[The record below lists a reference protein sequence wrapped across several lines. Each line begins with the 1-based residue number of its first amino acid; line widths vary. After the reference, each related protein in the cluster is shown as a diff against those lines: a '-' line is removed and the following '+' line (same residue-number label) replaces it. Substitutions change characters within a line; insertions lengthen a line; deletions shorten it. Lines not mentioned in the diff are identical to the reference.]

1 MVKYF
6 KTISNIITGHVFRNK
21 IPYNTDGNINL
32 LNMDAIST
40 AGIVRISENDI
51 KKIQLD
57 DIKPEE
63 IIMPG
68 DILFKAKG
76 LNNTAVLIDSIPAN
90 TTVTASCHIIRVTDK
105 NFLPEYVCSW
115 LNSAAAKNHFSKGAG
130 QATGVTIAN
139 VSKATL
145 ESLEIPLIPLKNQ
158 KLISDIE
165 ECAKQVYDLSI
176 KIADNKNLLYRAI
189 IEKELQKESNGNIEN
204 IKNDIIYDPACG
216 SGSLLIQ
223 NIKNIR
229 R

>member
-6 KTISNIITGHVFRNK
+6 KTISNIITGHVFRSK

-32 LNMDAIST
+32 LNMDAISI

-57 DIKPEE
+57 DIKAEE

-105 NFLPEYVCSW
+105 KFLPEYVCTW
-115 LNSAAAKNHFSKGAG
+115 LNSAAAKKHFSKSSG

-139 VSKATL
+139 VSKASL

-158 KLISDIE
+158 KLISEIE
-165 ECAKQVYDLSI
+165 ECSKQEKELLL
-176 KIADNKNLLYRAI
+176 KIAEKKEMLNRAI
-189 IEKELQKESNGNIEN
+189 IEKELQK
-204 IKNDIIYDPACG
+204 Y
-216 SGSLLIQ
+216 
-223 NIKNIR
+223 
-229 R
+229 

>member
-1 MVKYF
+1 MVKFF
-6 KTISNIITGHVFRNK
+6 KNISKIITGHVFRSK
-21 IPYNTDGNINL
+21 IPYNTDGNLNL

-40 AGIVRISENDI
+40 AGIVHISEEDI
-51 KKIQLD
+51 KKIQLN

-76 LNNTAVLIDSIPAN
+76 LNNTAVLVDSIPLN
-90 TTVTASCHIIRVTDK
+90 TTVTASCHIIRVTDRK
-105 NFLPEYVCSW
+105 FLPEYVCSW
-115 LNSAAAKNHFSKGAG
+115 LNSAMAKNHFSKGTG

-158 KLISDIE
+158 KLISNIE
-165 ECAKQVYDLSI
+165 ECAKQEKELSI

-189 IEKELQKESNGNIEN
+189 IEKEFQK
-204 IKNDIIYDPACG
+204 Y
-216 SGSLLIQ
+216 
-223 NIKNIR
+223 
-229 R
+229 

>member
-40 AGIVRISENDI
+40 AGIVCISENDI

-115 LNSAAAKNHFSKGAG
+115 LNSAAAKKHFSKSSG

-158 KLISDIE
+158 KLISEIE
-165 ECAKQVYDLSI
+165 ECSKQEKELLL
-176 KIADNKNLLYRAI
+176 KIAEKKEMLNRAI
-189 IEKELQKESNGNIEN
+189 IEKELQK
-204 IKNDIIYDPACG
+204 Y
-216 SGSLLIQ
+216 
-223 NIKNIR
+223 
-229 R
+229 

>member
-6 KTISNIITGHVFRNK
+6 KTISNIITGHVFRSK
-21 IPYNTDGNINL
+21 IPYNTGGNINL
-32 LNMDAIST
+32 LNMEAIST
-40 AGIVRISENDI
+40 AGTVRISEEDI

-76 LNNTAVLIDSIPAN
+76 LNNTSVLIDSIPPN
-90 TTVTASCHIIRVTDK
+90 TTVTASCHIIRVTNK

-115 LNSAAAKNHFSKGAG
+115 LNSAVAKNHFSKGAG

-145 ESLEIPLIPLKNQ
+145 ETLEIPLLPLKNQ
-158 KLISDIE
+158 KLISEIE
-165 ECAKQVYDLSI
+165 ECSKQEKELLL
-176 KIADNKNLLYRAI
+176 KIAEKKEMLNRAI
-189 IEKELQKESNGNIEN
+189 IEKELQGVNK
-204 IKNDIIYDPACG
+204 KY
-216 SGSLLIQ
+216 
-223 NIKNIR
+223 
-229 R
+229 

>member
-6 KTISNIITGHVFRNK
+6 KNISNIITGHVFRSK

-32 LNMDAIST
+32 HNMDAISI
-40 AGIVRISENDI
+40 AGIVCISENDV
-51 KKIQLD
+51 KKIQLN

-76 LNNTAVLIDSIPAN
+76 LNNTAVLIDTIPPN

-158 KLISDIE
+158 KLISNIK
-165 ECAKQVYDLSI
+165 ECAKQEKEI
-176 KIADNKNLLYRAI
+176 RQKIAEKKELLYRAI
-189 IEKELQKESNGNIEN
+189 IEKELQK
-204 IKNDIIYDPACG
+204 Y
-216 SGSLLIQ
+216 
-223 NIKNIR
+223 
-229 R
+229 

>member
-1 MVKYF
+1 MVKYI
-6 KTISNIITGHVFRNK
+6 KTISNIITGHVFRSK

-40 AGIVRISENDI
+40 AGIVHISENDI

-63 IIMPG
+63 IIMPW

-76 LNNTAVLIDSIPAN
+76 LNNTAVLINSIPSN

-115 LNSAAAKNHFSKGAG
+115 LNSAIAKNHFSKGAG

-139 VSKATL
+139 VSKTTL
-145 ESLEIPLIPLKNQ
+145 ETLEIPSIPLKTQ
-158 KLISDIE
+158 KLISNIE
-165 ECAKQVYDLSI
+165 ECAKQEKELSI

-189 IEKELQKESNGNIEN
+189 IEKELQK
-204 IKNDIIYDPACG
+204 Y
-216 SGSLLIQ
+216 
-223 NIKNIR
+223 
-229 R
+229 

>member
-6 KTISNIITGHVFRNK
+6 KTISNIITGHVFRSK

-40 AGIVRISENDI
+40 AGKVRISEENI
-51 KKIQLD
+51 KKIQLNN
-57 DIKPEE
+57 IKPEE

-76 LNNTAVLIDSIPAN
+76 LNNTAVLIDSIPLN
-90 TTVTASCHIIRVTDK
+90 TTVTASCHIIRVTNK

-145 ESLEIPLIPLKNQ
+145 ETLEIPLLPLKNQ
-158 KLISDIE
+158 KLISEIE
-165 ECAKQVYDLSI
+165 ECSKQEKELLL
-176 KIADNKNLLYRAI
+176 KIAEKKEMLNRAI
-189 IEKELQKESNGNIEN
+189 IEKELQK
-204 IKNDIIYDPACG
+204 Y
-216 SGSLLIQ
+216 
-223 NIKNIR
+223 
-229 R
+229 

>member
-6 KTISNIITGHVFRNK
+6 KNISTIITGHVFRSK
-21 IPYNTDGNINL
+21 IPYNIGGNINL

-40 AGIVRISENDI
+40 AGVVRISEEDI

-63 IIMPG
+63 IIMSG

-76 LNNTAVLIDSIPAN
+76 LNNTAVLIDSILPN

-105 NFLPEYVCSW
+105 NFLPEYVCTW
-115 LNSAAAKNHFSKGAG
+115 LNSAAAKKHFSKGAG

-145 ESLEIPLIPLKNQ
+145 ESLEIPSTPVKEQ
-158 KLISDIE
+158 KLIAGIE
-165 ECAKQVYDLSI
+165 ECSKQEKELLL
-176 KIADNKNLLYRAI
+176 KIAEKKDLLNRAI
-189 IEKELQKESNGNIEN
+189 IEKELQGVNK
-204 IKNDIIYDPACG
+204 KY
-216 SGSLLIQ
+216 
-223 NIKNIR
+223 
-229 R
+229 

>member
-1 MVKYF
+1 MAYYF
-6 KTISNIITGHVFRNK
+6 KNISTIITGHVFRSK
-21 IPYNTDGNINL
+21 IPYKTDGNINL

-40 AGIVRISENDI
+40 AGIVRILEEDI

-63 IIMPG
+63 IIMSG

-76 LNNTAVLIDSIPAN
+76 LNNTAVLIDSIPSN
-90 TTVTASCHIIRVTDK
+90 TTVTASCHIIRVTNK

-145 ESLEIPLIPLKNQ
+145 ESLEIPLMSLKNQ
-158 KLISDIE
+158 KLISNIE
-165 ECAKQVYDLSI
+165 ECAKREKELSI

-189 IEKELQKESNGNIEN
+189 IEKELHK
-204 IKNDIIYDPACG
+204 Y
-216 SGSLLIQ
+216 
-223 NIKNIR
+223 
-229 R
+229 

>member
-63 IIMPG
+63 IIMLG

-115 LNSAAAKNHFSKGAG
+115 LNSAAAKKHFSKSSG

-139 VSKATL
+139 VSKTTL

-158 KLISDIE
+158 KLISEIE
-165 ECAKQVYDLSI
+165 ECSKQEKELLL
-176 KIADNKNLLYRAI
+176 KIAEEKERLNRAI
-189 IEKELQKESNGNIEN
+189 IEKELQK
-204 IKNDIIYDPACG
+204 Y
-216 SGSLLIQ
+216 
-223 NIKNIR
+223 
-229 R
+229 

>member
-6 KTISNIITGHVFRNK
+6 KTISNIITGHVFRSK
-21 IPYNTDGNINL
+21 IPYNTGGNINL
-32 LNMDAIST
+32 LNMEAIST
-40 AGIVRISENDI
+40 AGTVRISEEDI

-76 LNNTAVLIDSIPAN
+76 LNNTSVLIDSIPLN
-90 TTVTASCHIIRVTDK
+90 TTVTASCHIIRVTNK

-115 LNSAAAKNHFSKGAG
+115 LNSAVAKNHFSKGAG

-145 ESLEIPLIPLKNQ
+145 ETLEIPLLPLKNQ
-158 KLISDIE
+158 KLISEIE
-165 ECAKQVYDLSI
+165 ECSKQEKELLL
-176 KIADNKNLLYRAI
+176 KIAEKKEMLNRAI
-189 IEKELQKESNGNIEN
+189 IEKELQGVNK
-204 IKNDIIYDPACG
+204 KY
-216 SGSLLIQ
+216 
-223 NIKNIR
+223 
-229 R
+229 

>member
-1 MVKYF
+1 MAIYF
-6 KTISNIITGHVFRNK
+6 KSISNIITGHVFRSK
-21 IPYNTDGNINL
+21 IPYNTDGNLNL

-40 AGIVRISENDI
+40 AGIVRISEEDL
-51 KKIQLD
+51 KKIQLNNV
-57 DIKPEE
+57 KPEE

-76 LNNTAVLIDSIPAN
+76 LNNTAVLIDSIPLN

-115 LNSAAAKNHFSKGAG
+115 LNSKAAKRHFSKGSG
-130 QATGVTIAN
+130 QVTGITIAN

-158 KLISDIE
+158 KLISNIE
-165 ECAKQVYDLSI
+165 ECAKQEMALSI

-189 IEKELQKESNGNIEN
+189 IEKELQK
-204 IKNDIIYDPACG
+204 Y
-216 SGSLLIQ
+216 
-223 NIKNIR
+223 
-229 R
+229 

>member
-6 KTISNIITGHVFRNK
+6 KNISNIITGHVFRSK

-32 LNMDAIST
+32 LNMDAISI

-51 KKIQLD
+51 KKIQLNN
-57 DIKPEE
+57 IKPEE
-63 IIMPG
+63 VIMPG

-76 LNNTAVLIDSIPAN
+76 LNNTAVLIDTIPPN

-158 KLISDIE
+158 KLISNIK
-165 ECAKQVYDLSI
+165 ECTKQEKEI
-176 KIADNKNLLYRAI
+176 RQKIAEKKELLYRAI
-189 IEKELQKESNGNIEN
+189 IEKELQR
-204 IKNDIIYDPACG
+204 Y
-216 SGSLLIQ
+216 
-223 NIKNIR
+223 
-229 R
+229 

>member
-1 MVKYF
+1 MIKYF
-6 KTISNIITGHVFRNK
+6 KNISIIITGHVFRCK

-40 AGIVRISENDI
+40 AGIVRISEKDI
-51 KKIQLD
+51 KKIQLN
-57 DIKPEE
+57 DIKSEE

-76 LNNTAVLIDSIPAN
+76 LNNTAVLIDTIPPN

-115 LNSAAAKNHFSKGAG
+115 LNSAIAKNHFSKGAG

-139 VSKATL
+139 VSKTTL
-145 ESLEIPLIPLKNQ
+145 ETLEIPLIPLKTQ
-158 KLISDIE
+158 KIISNIE
-165 ECAKQVYDLSI
+165 ECAKQEKELFI

-189 IEKELQKESNGNIEN
+189 IEKELQK
-204 IKNDIIYDPACG
+204 Y
-216 SGSLLIQ
+216 
-223 NIKNIR
+223 
-229 R
+229 

>member
-6 KTISNIITGHVFRNK
+6 KNISNIITGHVFRSK

-32 LNMDAIST
+32 LNMDAISI
-40 AGIVRISENDI
+40 AGIVCISENDI
-51 KKIQLD
+51 KKIQLN

-76 LNNTAVLIDSIPAN
+76 LNNTAVLIDTIPPN

-105 NFLPEYVCSW
+105 NFLPECVCSW

-158 KLISDIE
+158 KLISNIK
-165 ECAKQVYDLSI
+165 ECAKQEKEI
-176 KIADNKNLLYRAI
+176 RQKIAEKKELLYRAI
-189 IEKELQKESNGNIEN
+189 IEKELQR
-204 IKNDIIYDPACG
+204 Y
-216 SGSLLIQ
+216 
-223 NIKNIR
+223 
-229 R
+229 

>member
-6 KTISNIITGHVFRNK
+6 KTISNIITGHVFRSK
-21 IPYNTDGNINL
+21 IPYNTDGNFNL
-32 LNMDAIST
+32 LNMEAIST
-40 AGIVRISENDI
+40 AGIVHISEEDI
-51 KKIQLD
+51 KKIRLN

-76 LNNTAVLIDSIPAN
+76 LNNTAVLIDSIPPN
-90 TTVTASCHIIRVTDK
+90 TTVTASCHIIRVVDK

-145 ESLEIPLIPLKNQ
+145 ETLEIPLLPLKNQ
-158 KLISDIE
+158 KLISEIE
-165 ECAKQVYDLSI
+165 ECSKQEKELLL
-176 KIADNKNLLYRAI
+176 KIAEKKEMLNRAI
-189 IEKELQKESNGNIEN
+189 IEKELQGVNK
-204 IKNDIIYDPACG
+204 KY
-216 SGSLLIQ
+216 
-223 NIKNIR
+223 
-229 R
+229 

>member
-40 AGIVRISENDI
+40 AGIVHISENDI
-51 KKIQLD
+51 KKIQLN

-76 LNNTAVLIDSIPAN
+76 LNNTAVLIDTIPPN
-90 TTVTASCHIIRVTDK
+90 TTVTASCHIIRVADK
-105 NFLPEYVCSW
+105 TFLPEYVCTW
-115 LNSAAAKNHFSKGAG
+115 LNSAAAKKHFSKGAG
-130 QATGVTIAN
+130 QATGVTISN

-145 ESLEIPLIPLKNQ
+145 ESLEIPLISLKNQ
-158 KLISDIE
+158 KLISEIE
-165 ECAKQVYDLSI
+165 ECSKQEKELLL
-176 KIADNKNLLYRAI
+176 KIAEKKEMLNRAI
-189 IEKELQKESNGNIEN
+189 IEKELQK
-204 IKNDIIYDPACG
+204 Y
-216 SGSLLIQ
+216 
-223 NIKNIR
+223 
-229 R
+229 

>member
-1 MVKYF
+1 MINHF
-6 KTISNIITGHVFRNK
+6 KNISNIITGHVFRSK

-40 AGIVRISENDI
+40 AGIVRISEENI
-51 KKIQLD
+51 KKIQLNN
-57 DIKPEE
+57 IKPEE

-76 LNNTAVLIDSIPAN
+76 LNNTTVLIDSIPPN
-90 TTVTASCHIIRVTDK
+90 TTVTASCHIIRVVDK

-145 ESLEIPLIPLKNQ
+145 ETLEIPLLPLKNQ
-158 KLISDIE
+158 KLISEIE
-165 ECAKQVYDLSI
+165 ECSKQEKELLL
-176 KIADNKNLLYRAI
+176 KIAEKKEMLNRAI
-189 IEKELQKESNGNIEN
+189 IEKELQK
-204 IKNDIIYDPACG
+204 Y
-216 SGSLLIQ
+216 
-223 NIKNIR
+223 
-229 R
+229 

>member
-1 MVKYF
+1 MVIYF
-6 KTISNIITGHVFRNK
+6 KSISNIITGHVFRSK
-21 IPYNTDGNINL
+21 IPYNTDGNLNL

-40 AGIVRISENDI
+40 AGIVRILEEDL
-51 KKIQLD
+51 KKIQLNNV
-57 DIKPEE
+57 KPEE

-76 LNNTAVLIDSIPAN
+76 LNNTAVLIDSIPPD

-115 LNSAAAKNHFSKGAG
+115 LNSKAAKRHFSKGSG
-130 QATGVTIAN
+130 QATGITIAN

-158 KLISDIE
+158 KLISNIE
-165 ECAKQVYDLSI
+165 ECAKQEMALSI

-189 IEKELQKESNGNIEN
+189 IEKELQK
-204 IKNDIIYDPACG
+204 Y
-216 SGSLLIQ
+216 
-223 NIKNIR
+223 
-229 R
+229 